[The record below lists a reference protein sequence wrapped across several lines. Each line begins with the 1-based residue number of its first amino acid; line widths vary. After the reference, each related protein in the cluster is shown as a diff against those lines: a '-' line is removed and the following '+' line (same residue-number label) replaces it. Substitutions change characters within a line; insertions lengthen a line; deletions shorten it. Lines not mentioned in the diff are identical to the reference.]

1 MLSKQDLQG
10 QKSICVTNFG
20 SWSLELFSVRKC
32 ALVSAAEIKQYNGNL
47 LGCLFQEKILKI
59 NFTLIYSSLPDVNH
73 AQ

>member
-1 MLSKQDLQG
+1 M
-10 QKSICVTNFG
+10 
-20 SWSLELFSVRKC
+20 RKC
-32 ALVSAAEIKQYNGNL
+32 ALVSTAEIKQYNGNL